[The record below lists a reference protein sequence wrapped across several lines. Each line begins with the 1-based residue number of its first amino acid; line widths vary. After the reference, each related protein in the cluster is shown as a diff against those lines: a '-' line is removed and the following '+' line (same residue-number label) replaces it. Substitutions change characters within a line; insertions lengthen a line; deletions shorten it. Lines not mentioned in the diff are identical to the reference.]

1 MFLHG
6 LTRMACLK
14 SADLRNCG
22 SLRDTDSAD
31 RRWRKRGE
39 ETKKLG
45 SKTLDKG
52 IVVLGRRSGT
62 GVRLCCVLVA
72 RQRWLCLQAVTC
84 GVDGFATSPS
94 TVPKNANRIR
104 RAVVGIAPRSVEW
117 ENRGRRI
124 RLRLRRIEQCVQRV
138 IWIWRAVSLHALG
151 VQL

>member
-62 GVRLCCVLVA
+62 GVRLCCA
-72 RQRWLCLQAVTC
+72 RDCAARCPAAMALLAGRNLRCGWLCDVT
-84 GVDGFATSPS
+84 V
-94 TVPKNANRIR
+94 NR
-104 RAVVGIAPRSVEW
+104 AKKC
-117 ENRGRRI
+117 
-124 RLRLRRIEQCVQRV
+124 Q
-138 IWIWRAVSLHALG
+138 
-151 VQL
+151 